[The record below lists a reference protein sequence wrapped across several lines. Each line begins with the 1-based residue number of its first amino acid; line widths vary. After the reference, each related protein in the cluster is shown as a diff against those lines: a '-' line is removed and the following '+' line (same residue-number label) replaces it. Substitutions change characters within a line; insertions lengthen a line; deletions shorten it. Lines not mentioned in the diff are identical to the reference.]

1 MGNHQNMYMSIICLI
16 FLYRRRG
23 LNGILKLDNLHFGK
37 AGVVELR
44 IVFHM
49 FMVMN
54 ISLQDILL
62 RQQNFGILFI
72 SLRLNHGCGHL
83 FLFLL

>member
-1 MGNHQNMYMSIICLI
+1 MLNYMQLAATAVVLVIIP
-16 FLYRRRG
+16 
-23 LNGILKLDNLHFGK
+23 
-37 AGVVELR
+37 

-49 FMVMN
+49 FMGMN
-54 ISLQDILL
+54 ISSQDILL

-83 FLFLL
+83 YLFLR